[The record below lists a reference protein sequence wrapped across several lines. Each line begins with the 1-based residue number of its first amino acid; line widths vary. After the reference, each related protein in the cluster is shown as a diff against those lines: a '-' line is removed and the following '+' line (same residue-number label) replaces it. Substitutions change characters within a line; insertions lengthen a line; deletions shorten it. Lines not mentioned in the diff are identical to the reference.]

1 MALSGG
7 QNAQDAGVNTASNS
21 VAVLAGATDESQAKL
36 HAIQANLKNSQV
48 LPDDFKRIPDFSL
61 LDGDGQ
67 QLTADI
73 MDGQWNMLFFGYTH
87 CPDVCPVTLSVMKS
101 VIAELDVRQADP
113 MQVLFISVDP
123 VRDTPDVMKK
133 YVAYFNEEFVGV
145 SGELNAINDLTS
157 ALGIVASFTAND
169 EDPNNYTVDH
179 TASMLLVDPQRQIRA
194 KFNAPHEVSS
204 IVDDYLTLRAQIN

>member
-1 MALSGG
+1 MALSVDNNGP
-7 QNAQDAGVNTASNS
+7 DAGAGTTSNS
-21 VAVLAGATDESQAKL
+21 GAALAGASAKSQAKL

-101 VIAELDVRQADP
+101 VIAELDIRQADP

-133 YVAYFNEEFVGV
+133 YVAYFNEKFVGV

-157 ALGIVASFTAND
+157 ALGIVAAFTAND

-194 KFNAPHEVSS
+194 KFNAPHEVGS